1 MGLFMEF
8 FRIKTGI
15 DWEDRVIKQGTTPLS
30 VFQYSPPV
38 SARPDFAWYREKG
51 TRN

>member
-1 MGLFMEF
+1 MDLFLNF

-30 VFQYSPPV
+30 AFQYAPPV
-38 SARPDFAWYREKG
+38 SLPR
-51 TRN
+51 